1 VLTACEEPEPGELA
15 PLVRVLTVWEP
26 EPAPDVEPEVGFE
39 PLLRVVTTGAADA
52 AGAAAPAP
60 LERVRAIAGVAAL
73 EPPRAV
79 PEGTPPGP
87 VPLT

>member
-1 VLTACEEPEPGELA
+1 MEPEA
-15 PLVRVLTVWEP
+15 
-26 EPAPDVEPEVGFE
+26 GFE

-52 AGAAAPAP
+52 AGAAARAP

-73 EPPRAV
+73 EPPKDV